1 MLAGRRLTGAT
12 VAVRKNSVRHD
23 GCFVDNSRRIID
35 IDFATANHSSQDI
48 ATDIVAQGLTAD
60 CESCLGSYRE
70 DILGHCFI
78 YRCWCQQ
85 RGVTNLA
92 EKTAQKNMITNG
104 VNVPITGSRNHMKKL
119 RVRLQVR

>member
-1 MLAGRRLTGAT
+1 MLTDRRLTGAT
-12 VAVRKNSVRHD
+12 VAVRKNSVLHD
-23 GCFVDNSRRIID
+23 GCFVDNCRRIID

-48 ATDIVAQGLTAD
+48 ATDIITQGPTAD

-78 YRCWCQQ
+78 YRCGCQQ

-92 EKTAQKNMITNG
+92 EKTAQKKHDYKRGKCADN
-104 VNVPITGSRNHMKKL
+104 
-119 RVRLQVR
+119 